1 MANYY
6 AKIIRRSDVL
16 SSRNEK
22 ANVTIPS
29 SFNIQSV
36 YPNPFNGQVKFDFII
51 NSPQLVQFNV
61 YDISGRTIV
70 DEIIMS
76 GSKGYHQVS
85 WDGKNVY
92 GKMVSSGVY
101 YYTFTLENKVVN
113 GKITYL
119 K

>member
-1 MANYY
+1 M
-6 AKIIRRSDVL
+6 
-16 SSRNEK
+16 
-22 ANVTIPS
+22 
-29 SFNIQSV
+29 
-36 YPNPFNGQVKFDFII
+36 KFDFTID
-51 NSPQLVQFNV
+51 SPQLIKFNV
-61 YDISGRTIV
+61 YNIAGRTIV

-85 WDGKNVY
+85 WDGKNIY
-92 GKMVSSGVY
+92 GEMVSSGVY